1 MSETAPLSLGSQ
13 LGRLGRHSLI
23 YGIGGLVS
31 RIVAVLLLPLYTHY
45 LTPADYGKI
54 ETLIALTTV
63 LGIILRAGISSA
75 FFRFYFDAEGDVAR
89 RTVLRTSF
97 WFTMG
102 AGTLGLLLLLVFAQP
117 VSDFLFGTTNAANLV
132 RAAGVALWASVNYEQ
147 LTSLFRVEERSVAF
161 VCASLANVFI
171 TIGLTLVLVVSL
183 DKGAIGVIVGN
194 FSGTLIVYF
203 ALLGFRRE
211 QLGLQFDRG
220 LLREMNRF
228 GIPLVPTALF
238 LWITN
243 FSDRFFLV
251 KLSDVS
257 EAGLYSVGVR
267 VASAMVLLLTAFRMA
282 WPAFAYSIRDED
294 EAKRT
299 YAYVLT
305 YLTVVTAWVALAL
318 TLFAPWLVDLLAT
331 PRFAE
336 SYRVVGP
343 LSFAAVAFAAYIV
356 VAIGVGRIR
365 RTQFNWVVTGAAAI
379 VNVALNLALIP
390 PYGMIGAAIA
400 TVAAYVT
407 MAVGMAWWSQRIYPV
422 PYQWRRVVTAA
433 AAAVGLAV
441 LGKGLDV
448 GFGAA
453 FALCAGLPAGA
464 RGAGLHEP
472 RGAPPARAARHA
484 LEQCLL
490 EQEDVQ
496 ADDHRRDRG
505 RHDRRRPPVDER
517 AHQLRSRQNQSSGI
531 NANGIPNESA
541 TWLSTSAREASTPA
555 AMMISAGA
563 IVIARRRN
571 SGIRRR
577 MKPCITI
584 CPASVPTL
592 DDESPD
598 ARSATPKRRFACP
611 PSCASSWSATCTR
624 SSPTSVRPCSW
635 KTAAAMISML
645 MLTTPA
651 IPIAIIT
658 STSSNR

>member
-1 MSETAPLSLGSQ
+1 MIDQLNAGWYGVLAIECLALGKPVLTFLHDEPRARTEKAYGTEVPLVGVTAETLQERLGALVDAGPEEWRRVGGASRAYVERVHDIETGRGRARRAVRRARPVSETAPLSLGSQ

-102 AGTLGLLLLLVFAQP
+102 AGTLGLLLLLVFAEP
-117 VSDFLFGTTNAANLV
+117 VSDFLFGTTSAANLV

-453 FALCAGLPAGA
+453 FALCLAYPL
-464 RGAGLHEP
+464 
-472 RGAPPARAARHA
+472 A
-484 LEQCLL
+484 LAVLGFTSPE
-490 EQEDVQ
+490 E
-496 ADDHRRDRG
+496 
-505 RHDRRRPPVDER
+505 RRRLGRLV
-517 AHQLRSRQNQSSGI
+517 
-531 NANGIPNESA
+531 
-541 TWLSTSAREASTPA
+541 
-555 AMMISAGA
+555 
-563 IVIARRRN
+563 
-571 SGIRRR
+571 
-577 MKPCITI
+577 
-584 CPASVPTL
+584 
-592 DDESPD
+592 
-598 ARSATPKRRFACP
+598 
-611 PSCASSWSATCTR
+611 TR
-624 SSPTSVRPCSW
+624 
-635 KTAAAMISML
+635 
-645 MLTTPA
+645 
-651 IPIAIIT
+651 
-658 STSSNR
+658 